1 MVFMSIFGIVLMCVG
16 ALVTILFWVPRI
28 INRPK
33 LKEIL
38 GSRYPVIYMIYIAN
52 GPMLLVLG
60 IMLFLLFNP
69 KNPLL

>member
-1 MVFMSIFGIVLMCVG
+1 MGFMSVVGIVLMCVG
-16 ALVTILFWVPRI
+16 SLVTVLFWMPKVV
-28 INRPK
+28 NRPK

-38 GSRYPVIYMIYIAN
+38 GSRYPVVYMIYIDN
-52 GPMLLVLG
+52 GPLLLILG